1 MKDTGKGVCC
11 KGFKAA
17 GIKEGRNGLALI
29 SSEKEAN
36 CAVMITSNRVKAAPL
51 IVSGRHAKK
60 GKIKGIVISSGN
72 ANAYTGKQGIKDAE
86 AMCSIASKELGL
98 KKEDLLVA
106 STGVIGRKMDMQVI
120 ERQIK
125 EAARGLSSKKEGSR
139 NAANAIMTTDTLPK
153 SVSVKTQ
160 LKSGV
165 EIEVGGIAKGAGMV
179 APDLRHATMLCFLT
193 TDAYVPDNLIKK
205 CLETAVSTSFNNTI
219 IDWDMST
226 NDIVVLMAN
235 GTADDGDGDMDVDST
250 FQDALNHVTTKLAKM
265 LAKNAEG
272 ATKFIEFEVKNAKTD
287 DDAKKAARAVAG
299 SSLVKSAI
307 YGKDPNWGRIVAAL
321 GYSGADIDPDGMSLF
336 LQNIKDEVCLV
347 ERGKVRAYQDS
358 GELKAAE
365 KILDADEIKITIDLH
380 MGTKNAHVFGCDLTP
395 EYVRINSE
403 YST

>member
-1 MKDTGKGVCC
+1 MKDTEKGVCC

-86 AMCSIASKELGL
+86 AMCTLASKELGL

-106 STGVIGRKMDMQVI
+106 STGVIGRRLDMQVI

-165 EIEVGGIAKGAGMV
+165 EIEIGGIAKGAGMV

-193 TDAYVPDNLIKK
+193 TDAYVPDDRIKK
-205 CLETAVSTSFNNTI
+205 CLEIAVSTSFNNTI
-219 IDWDMST
+219 IDGDMST

-235 GTADDGDGDMDVDST
+235 GTAGNRDRDIDST

-272 ATKFIEFEVKNAKTD
+272 ATKFIEVEVKNAKTD
-287 DDAKKAARAVAG
+287 TDAKKAARAVAG

-321 GYSGADIDPDGMSLF
+321 GYSGADINPDGMSLF
-336 LQNIKDEVCLV
+336 LQNTNDEVCLV
-347 ERGKVRAYQDS
+347 EQGKVRAYQDS

-365 KILDADEIKITIDLH
+365 KILDADEITITIDLH
-380 MGTKNAHVFGCDLTP
+380 MGTKNAQVFGCDLTP